1 MPAKKKATKK
11 KPAKST
17 PTVVNVKPVETLIA
31 VNKNTGAVRK
41 VPSKKNTT
49 KKPAK
54 KGATKKKSTKPFRKK
69 PGQQKLGSYGPKTK
83 RVYKQ
88 TGKSNE
94 KRDKKRK
101 AKAPGWRR
109 TAHGTVYYETRKNRS
124 DMPGKRV

>member
-1 MPAKKKATKK
+1 MPPKKGGGKKSATKKKGASKK
-11 KPAKST
+11 KPAK
-17 PTVVNVKPVETLIA
+17 
-31 VNKNTGAVRK
+31 
-41 VPSKKNTT
+41 
-49 KKPAK
+49 
-54 KGATKKKSTKPFRKK
+54 TKPFQKK

>member
-1 MPAKKKATKK
+1 MPPKK
-11 KPAKST
+11 
-17 PTVVNVKPVETLIA
+17 
-31 VNKNTGAVRK
+31 GA
-41 VPSKKNTT
+41 SKKGT
-49 KKPAK
+49 AK
-54 KGATKKKSTKPFRKK
+54 KGTSEKKGTKPFRKK

-109 TAHGTVYYETRKNRS
+109 TARGTVYYETRKNRS